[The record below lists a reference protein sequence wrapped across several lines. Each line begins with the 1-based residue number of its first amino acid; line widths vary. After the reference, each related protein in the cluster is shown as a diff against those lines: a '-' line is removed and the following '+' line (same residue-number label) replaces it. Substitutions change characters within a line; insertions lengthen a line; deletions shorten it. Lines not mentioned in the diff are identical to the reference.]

1 MSHKLSILI
10 WAAPTSMLNIVVVE
24 MKLSIRPLTT
34 TTTMAARHGKEG
46 AHYTCPPPGKCKG
59 QIPFN
64 YNVLIRIN
72 KNQNRCHQTRF
83 TGSK

>member
-10 WAAPTSMLNIVVVE
+10 WAAPTSTLNIVVVE

-46 AHYTCPPPGKCKG
+46 AHYTCPPP
-59 QIPFN
+59 PE
-64 YNVLIRIN
+64 NVRA
-72 KNQNRCHQTRF
+72 RF
-83 TGSK
+83 PSITTF